1 MRGQKYREFRQVVG
15 GGNPK
20 GFVPIGV
27 VPVPSLRVHDLARTH
42 PAVGC
47 LLHAR
52 HPCGDIRPKLCKVV
66 ADTNQPAPVRRH
78 RSRKI
83 RDSTPNEVQQR
94 VRSVC
99 VPLHDHIGEVWPF
112 SSARGIEIVHVWVEL
127 VRKDLV
133 LRPHVRA
140 TDQK

>member
-1 MRGQKYREFRQVVG
+1 MRGQKDREARQVVG

-20 GFVPIGV
+20 VFVCIGV
-27 VPVPSLRVHDLARTH
+27 VPVPSLRVDDLARTR
-42 PAVGC
+42 PAIGC
-47 LLHAR
+47 LLHAI
-52 HPCGDIRPKLCKVV
+52 HPCGDIWPKFCKVV

-83 RDSTPNEVQQR
+83 HNSTPNEVYQR

-99 VPLHDHIGEVWPF
+99 LPLHDHIGEVWPF
-112 SSARGIEIVHVWVEL
+112 RSTRGSEIVHVWVEL
-127 VRKDLV
+127 VRKGLV
-133 LRPHVRA
+133 QRPHVRA